1 MSDQHHKRTPSTH
14 PLTRPSV
21 PPPSFPLSCSELL
34 RAAAGS
40 GGGAGGAG
48 GSSGAGGG
56 AGGAGDAHRQ
66 QQSEAPV
73 FRFIN

>member
-14 PLTRPSV
+14 SLTWPSV

-40 GGGAGGAG
+40 GGGAGG
-48 GSSGAGGG
+48 SSGAGGAG